1 MEHKKMLNLL
11 NEADIS
17 KFLTRKWN
25 IVNDN
30 LKPNSNAANEIT
42 FHKEVLNLVFLITM
56 MLTFQ

>member
-30 LKPNSNAANEIT
+30 LKPNYNAANEIT

-56 MLTFQ
+56 MLTF

>member
-30 LKPNSNAANEIT
+30 SKPNY
-42 FHKEVLNLVFLITM
+42 NLVFLITM
-56 MLTFQ
+56 MLTF

>member
-1 MEHKKMLNLL
+1 MLNLL